1 MKWFTKSWWAYL
13 LEKPNDPSYCS
24 WYERIK
30 CRMGGHKPGVWWH
43 NLGGMEPDMH
53 CKGCHDDLG

>member
-1 MKWFTKSWWAYL
+1 MKWFTRSWWEYL
-13 LEKPNDPSYCS
+13 LEKPKDPRYCS

-30 CRMGGHKPGVWWH
+30 CRMGGHKCGVWWH

-53 CKGCHDDLG
+53 CKDCGDDLG